1 MNVGTLS
8 LGYQVTMNK
17 DIRLHG
23 HIDGQIEYFAFV
35 AGDDAHRRYFFNA
48 AEGGGAGLRFFSP
61 GNEFVIGRDGISH
74 SGNGGSF
81 CEYMFGVDQPMAD
94 LAKGD
99 VINRLVVYGARSGD
113 EGRTLHFSEQTTGQ
127 LGYDKI
133 FFDGNAVANYF
144 FFLASERLGAGL
156 RLQQEAILRAIGK
169 ALKRSPSVGAQ
180 DENAIIDEVLGLLDD
195 PSALFFLFKLV
206 NIHHL
211 EYYDT
216 FRRLY
221 FASKKISDE
230 DFAGLSAIA
239 DRHGID
245 RYQQER
251 IRIDVMY
258 KHPANRRIVDEYKNI
273 LIACHLRGEISA
285 LENARL
291 TRLKTLSVRNKIP
304 GALFYALDD
313 MLKKDKKIGG
323 TEEHESLAETR
334 QILAGLFLRERQ
346 IESAIDRDDLAR
358 LLFAKK
364 RAAEVRDHTF
374 EEILLDASKG
384 CDERIR
390 DGADMS
396 LLEGFSHI
404 ITYFDRF
411 DATSQVVN
419 QLAFMENVRISEEML
434 RSILGNRSAFEE
446 LRPGLFEELFIAG
459 LLENKYL
466 GCYGRR
472 KVTALVAGLRLI
484 EEKRLTIVALLD
496 ELLAIDGQ
504 ERLAIALLHQVRDRI
519 RNFYSNYA
527 TRDDQATLKREVTED
542 LRSRKLIT
550 GEIPARLFDETIVT
564 IKKEAVYL
572 HSLLPLIIDR
582 KDSALREDFLENSG
596 LDRFYVEELEREYFE
611 LNRLDMEQL
620 YQIRKGLS

>member
-1 MNVGTLS
+1 
-8 LGYQVTMNK
+8 MNK

-23 HIDGQIEYFAFV
+23 HIDDRIEYYAIV
-35 AGDDAHRRYFFNA
+35 AGEDAHRRYFFNA
-48 AEGGGAGLRFFSP
+48 AESNGAQLRFFSP
-61 GNEFVIGRDGISH
+61 GNEFVIGRGGIRH
-74 SGNGGSF
+74 AGNGGSF
-81 CEYMFGVDQPMAD
+81 CEYMFGVDQPMTD

-113 EGRTLHFSEQTTGQ
+113 EGGTLHFSEQTGGE
-127 LGYDKI
+127 LGFDKI

-144 FFLASERLGAGL
+144 FFLASERLGTSL
-156 RLQQEAILRAIGK
+156 RQQQTAMVRAVGK
-169 ALKRSPSVGAQ
+169 ALKRSPAVGAH
-180 DENAIIDEVLGLLDD
+180 DENTLIDEVLGLLND
-195 PSALFFLFKLV
+195 PGALFFLFKLV
-206 NIHHL
+206 NIHHR

-216 FRRLY
+216 FRSLY

-239 DRHGID
+239 ERHNID

-273 LIACHLRGEISA
+273 LIGCHLKGEISA

-323 TEEHESLAETR
+323 TEEHESIAETR
-334 QILAGLFLRERQ
+334 QILEGLFLRERD
-346 IESAIDRDDLAR
+346 IESAIDREDMVR

-390 DGADMS
+390 DGGNLS

-411 DATSQVVN
+411 DATSQAVN
-419 QLAFMENVRISEEML
+419 QLAFMETVRISEEMI
-434 RSILGNRSAFEE
+434 RSLLGNRSAFEE
-446 LRPGLFEELFIAG
+446 LRPGLFTEIFIDG
-459 LLENKYL
+459 ILENKYL
-466 GCYGRR
+466 GRYGRR

-484 EEKRLTIVALLD
+484 EENRLTVAALLD
-496 ELLAIDGQ
+496 ELLAIDRE
-504 ERLAIALLHQVRDRI
+504 ERLAIALLNHVRDRI

-527 TRDDQATLKREVTED
+527 TRDDQATMKREVTED
-542 LRSRKLIT
+542 LRKRKIIT
-550 GEIPARLFDETIVT
+550 DTIPARLFDETIVT

-572 HSLLPLIIDR
+572 HSLLPQIIGK
-582 KDSALREDFLENSG
+582 KDSVLREDFLENSG

-611 LNRLDMEQL
+611 LNRLDLEQL

>member
-1 MNVGTLS
+1 
-8 LGYQVTMNK
+8 MNK

-23 HIDGQIEYFAFV
+23 HIDDRIEYYAIV
-35 AGDDAHRRYFFNA
+35 AGEDAHRRYFFNA
-48 AEGGGAGLRFFSP
+48 AESNGAQLRFFSP
-61 GNEFVIGRDGISH
+61 GNEFVIGRGGISH
-74 SGNGGSF
+74 AGNGGSF
-81 CEYMFGVDQPMAD
+81 CEHMFGVDQPMAD

-113 EGRTLHFSEQTTGQ
+113 EGGTLHFSEQTSGE
-127 LGYDKI
+127 LGFDKV

-144 FFLASERLGAGL
+144 FFLASKRLGASL
-156 RLQQEAILRAIGK
+156 RQQQTAIVRAVGK
-169 ALKRSPSVGAQ
+169 ALKRSPAVGAH
-180 DENAIIDEVLGLLDD
+180 DENTLIDEVLGLLND
-195 PSALFFLFKLV
+195 PGALFFLFKLV
-206 NIHHL
+206 NIHHR

-216 FRRLY
+216 FRSLY

-239 DRHGID
+239 ERHNID

-273 LIACHLRGEISA
+273 LIGCHLKGEISA

-323 TEEHESLAETR
+323 TEEHESIAETR
-334 QILAGLFLRERQ
+334 QILEGLFLRERE
-346 IESAIDRDDLAR
+346 IESAIDREDMVR

-364 RAAEVRDHTF
+364 RASEVRDHTF

-390 DGADMS
+390 DGADMA

-411 DATSQVVN
+411 DATSQAVS
-419 QLAFMENVRISEEML
+419 QLAFMETVRISEEMI
-434 RSILGNRSAFEE
+434 RSLLGNRSAFEE
-446 LRPGLFEELFIAG
+446 LRPGLFTEIFIDG
-459 LLENKYL
+459 ILENKYL
-466 GCYGRR
+466 GRYGRR

-484 EEKRLTIVALLD
+484 EENRLTVAALLD
-496 ELLAIDGQ
+496 ELLAIDRE
-504 ERLAIALLHQVRDRI
+504 ERLAIALLNHVRDRI

-527 TRDDQATLKREVTED
+527 TRDDQATMKREVTED
-542 LRSRKLIT
+542 LRKRKIIT
-550 GEIPARLFDETIVT
+550 DSIPSRLFDETIVT

-572 HSLLPLIIDR
+572 HNLLPQIIGK

-611 LNRLDMEQL
+611 LNRLDLEQL